1 MTIVTLGTLFSP
13 YAWILIILAAIIIF
27 GPKRLPELGR
37 GLGRTINEFKK
48 GLKADDNPEKK

>member
-1 MTIVTLGTLFSP
+1 
-13 YAWILIILAAIIIF
+13 
-27 GPKRLPELGR
+27 LPELGR